1 MPICPL
7 VGRRSD
13 HTRPE
18 LEALI
23 LAEGHRLMA
32 EAGYAG
38 FSAREV
44 AKRIGY
50 SIGTIYNVFGSHD
63 RLVMAINSRT
73 FGLWAAWMRTRLDAD
88 PADRIAVL
96 VESYFGFAAANP
108 NLWMAIYDHRFP
120 TGEELPERYRT
131 QRAELTGIVE
141 EEIIRVLP
149 AARAGQAAALA
160 RSLVAT
166 VHGHCAFAISGTF
179 DLLGEKDPQGA
190 ALARVRESLAAAK
203 G

>member
-1 MPICPL
+1 M
-7 VGRRSD
+7 GRRSD
-13 HTRPE
+13 HSRAE

-32 EAGYAG
+32 ETGYAG

-50 SIGTIYNVFGSHD
+50 SIGTVYNVFGSHN

-73 FGLWAAWMRTRLDAD
+73 FGLWAAWMRERLDAD

-96 VESYFGFAAANP
+96 VESYFAFAAANP
-108 NLWMAIYDHRFP
+108 NLWMAIYDHRMP
-120 TGEELPERYRT
+120 SGEVLPEAYRA
-131 QRAELTGIVE
+131 QRAGLTGLVE
-141 EEIIRVLP
+141 EEIVRVLP
-149 AARAGQAAALA
+149 PDRAGQAAALA

-166 VHGHCAFAISGTF
+166 VHGHCAFALTGTF
-179 DLLGEKDPQGA
+179 ALLGEKDPQSA
-190 ALARVRESLAAAK
+190 ALARVRETLAAAAR
-203 G
+203 GDQTT